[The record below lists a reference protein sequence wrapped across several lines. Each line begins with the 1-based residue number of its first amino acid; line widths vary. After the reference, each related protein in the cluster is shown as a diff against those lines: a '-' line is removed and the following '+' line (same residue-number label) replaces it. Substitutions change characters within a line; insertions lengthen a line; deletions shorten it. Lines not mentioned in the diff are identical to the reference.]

1 MDAYNGTGY
10 ASVDLGVK
18 NGCCEGTT
26 SVHRLDPVEAPSDAN
41 AAAAGATS
49 TLATAV
55 AMSCRTRKASLY
67 HRETQMRLLGCSKL
81 LR

>member
-10 ASVDLGVK
+10 ASVGVGEEMK
-18 NGCCEGTT
+18 LRGKCTDE
-26 SVHRLDPVEAPSDAN
+26 DPVEAQSDAN

-49 TLATAV
+49 TPATAV
-55 AMSCRTRKASLY
+55 AMSCRSRKVSLY
-67 HRETQMRLLGCSKL
+67 YNEAQTRLLGCSKP